1 VNAFPR
7 PIPPVVQSYLCSPD
21 LTVLVRVCY
30 KAFLAA
36 GRAIAVAVVVVFKGQ
51 GSEHVLKA
59 PQIACSTQ

>member
-1 VNAFPR
+1 MIRKQPEEEKSFSFKP
-7 PIPPVVQSYLCSPD
+7 
-21 LTVLVRVCY
+21 RVCY